1 MNFTLD
7 SNMIESIK
15 NYSQILNKDASTIL
29 KEALEDYFA
38 KVEKEMLEDS
48 FEKESALTNLSY
60 DEFFDGLD
68 FDD

>member
-1 MNFTLD
+1 
-7 SNMIESIK
+7 MIGSIK
-15 NYSQILNKDASTIL
+15 EYSQLLNKDESTIL

-38 KVEKEMLEDS
+38 KIEKELLEKS
-48 FEKESALTNLSY
+48 FEKESSLTNLSY

>member
-1 MNFTLD
+1 MNFTL
-7 SNMIESIK
+7 SSEIIESIN
-15 NYSQILNKDASTIL
+15 NYSQILNKNPSTIL

-38 KVEKEMLEDS
+38 KVEKELLEKS
-48 FEKESALTNLSY
+48 FEKENSLTNLSY

>member
-7 SNMIESIK
+7 ANMIESIK
-15 NYSQILNKDASTIL
+15 NYSQLLNKDASTIL